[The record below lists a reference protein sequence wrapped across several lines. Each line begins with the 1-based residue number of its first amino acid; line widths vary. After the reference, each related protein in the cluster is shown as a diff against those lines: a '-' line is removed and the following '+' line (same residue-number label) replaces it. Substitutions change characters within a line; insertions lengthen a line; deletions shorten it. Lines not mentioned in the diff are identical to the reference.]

1 MGDPNASIPTPQ
13 PVYTRPM
20 FGSFGRSLEK
30 SSVVFTSE
38 LSLEN
43 DILNNN
49 DAKKEFVAVKNTRN
63 ISKKDM
69 VFNNKCPKIE
79 VNPETYEVKADGK
92 LITCEPAN
100 ILPMAQRYFMY

>member
-1 MGDPNASIPTPQ
+1 M
-13 PVYTRPM
+13 R
-20 FGSFGRSLEK
+20 LK
-30 SSVVFTSE
+30 
-38 LSLEN
+38 
-43 DILNNN
+43 NN
-49 DAKKEFVAVKNTRN
+49 DTKKEFVAVKNTRK

-69 VFNNKCPKIE
+69 VFNNICPKIE